1 MEVEAILLA
10 QAKAGESNLKLSL
23 LTRENGY
30 TNAYKKI
37 SKKLS
42 DKAQPDLFDTATIY
56 LERGYQGKTFFVKDY
71 TPLKR
76 RDKIPKDYHRFHTAC
91 RFTKLLSVNGIW
103 LEDSHHT
110 YRLTEQSLDAFNNCT
125 HSDIIYLKSLY
136 LLIRQEGYPV
146 REAWQQTLSSTTRKN
161 LLYFLSQPL
170 EKLNN
175 IPVETISPIIQ
186 SLEHWTRYETSLQIS
201 D

>member
-76 RDKIPKDYHRFHTAC
+76 RDKIPKNYHRFHTAC

-136 LLIRQEGYPV
+136 LLTKYAGPLLLMYI
-146 REAWQQTLSSTTRKN
+146 WQRL
-161 LLYFLSQPL
+161 
-170 EKLNN
+170 
-175 IPVETISPIIQ
+175 V
-186 SLEHWTRYETSLQIS
+186 

>member
-10 QAKAGESNLKLSL
+10 QAKTGESNLKLSH

-30 TNAYKKI
+30 TNASKKI

-42 DKAQPDLFDTATIY
+42 DKAQPDLFDTATIK
-56 LERGYQGKTFFVKDY
+56 LATGYQGKSFFVKDY

-76 RDKIPKDYHRFHTAC
+76 RDSIPKDYHRFHTAC
-91 RFTKLLSVNGIW
+91 RFTNIISINGIW

-110 YRLTEQSLDAFNNCT
+110 YRLTEQSMDAFNNCT
-125 HSDIIYLKSLY
+125 HSDIKYLKSLY

-146 REAWQQTLSSTTRKN
+146 REDWQETLSSTQRKN
-161 LLYFLSQPL
+161 LCYFLSQPL

-175 IPVETISPIIQ
+175 IPVETVPPIIQ
-186 SLEHWTRYETSLQIS
+186 SLERWTRYETSLQIS
-201 D
+201 N